1 LGGKKKKEM
10 NSNKVVLVAIAIV
23 AIGLFALPSMV
34 SLFSGQHTWYSLD
47 DSGNQLPC
55 EKCHADIQDEMV
67 HADNGVHRGLAG
79 PGCNC
84 HRVDD
89 TRIKT
94 GVAKGDSHGST
105 PGTKSHAAETIAC
118 MICHEQGNQPTYPHA
133 GGFNQSVVY
142 RGTGVPT
149 EEQYHYNDSNG
160 KGGEHA
166 AHNQFIREAIKDP
179 LMEDSNE
186 ACVSCHTRVG
196 VNITWTKNENLEFT
210 ATEDATGEWTITD
223 FKATGSN
230 VTTVQT
236 PNNWT
241 QP

>member
-1 LGGKKKKEM
+1 M

-23 AIGLFALPSMV
+23 AIGLFALPSSV
-34 SLFSGQHTWYSLD
+34 SLFSGQHTWYNLND
-47 DSGNQLPC
+47 KGNQLPC
-55 EKCHADIQDEMV
+55 QKCHADIQDEMV
-67 HADNGVHRGLAG
+67 SADNGVHTSLAG

-84 HRVDD
+84 HRVND

-94 GVAKGDSHGST
+94 GVANGDGAGNSK

-118 MICHEQGNQPTYPHA
+118 MICHEQGNQPTYPFA
-133 GGFNQSVVY
+133 GGFNQSAIEASA
-142 RGTGVPT
+142 GKTTP
-149 EEQYHYNDSNG
+149 YHYNHSDGS
-160 KGGEHA
+160 GGEHA
-166 AHNQFIREAIKDP
+166 AHNQFIGQAIADD

-196 VNITWTKNENLEFT
+196 VNITWTKNENLEFE
-210 ATEDATGEWTITD
+210 ASEDETGTWTVSN
-223 FKATGSN
+223 FAATGSN